1 MRRVDRLLL
10 KIQQAERL
18 DALQLAVALI
28 GKRAESGKCED
39 NIAESPAAPALYLV
53 FQPVEEKPQAH
64 EARNFLRGK
73 RNILRGDR
81 NILRGKR
88 NILRGRKFFH
98 EATKPQ

>member
-53 FQPVEEKPQAH
+53 FQPVEEKPQTPR
-64 EARNFLRGK
+64 AR
-73 RNILRGDR
+73 D
-81 NILRGKR
+81 ILRGKR
-88 NILRGRKFFH
+88 DILRGKKIFCRASYKY
-98 EATKPQ
+98 EIL